1 MLKSHYSFFFTLQS
15 EQVSSNGFISMGESP
30 TTNSPRFTETENI
43 VSPYGA
49 DTDTSIAGTVR
60 YTGFTS
66 NTAQLRTV
74 SGYIEDI
81 TENEFDGTKMMVV
94 EWDNV
99 AKAYG
104 SAVSIITNLK

>member
-1 MLKSHYSFFFTLQS
+1 
-15 EQVSSNGFISMGESP
+15 MGESP
-30 TTNSPRFTETENI
+30 TTNSPRIPETENI

-66 NTAQLRTV
+66 NTVQLRGV

-81 TENEFDGTKMMVV
+81 TGFEFDGTKMMVV
-94 EWDNV
+94 EWDDV

-104 SAVSIITNLK
+104 SAVSY